1 MQSESDQIFT
11 QLWSCPAYGVG
22 LGPSQQRLYARY
34 IMNMQ
39 TKLIILLAA
48 SALATACNPVLR
60 THGYVPT
67 VEKPQEVN
75 PDTDTKSSV
84 LSRLGNPSVKSTF
97 DEQLDEDVWYYI
109 GSVRQRYAYLR
120 PQLEDRTVT
129 AIHFNTD
136 GQVTQVAEYGLQDGV
151 PVNYVDRKTPTRGRE
166 ISVLEQIFGT
176 IGRLPTDRLTGQT
189 AGGGGGGGGAGG
201 P

>member
-1 MQSESDQIFT
+1 
-11 QLWSCPAYGVG
+11 
-22 LGPSQQRLYARY
+22 
-34 IMNMQ
+34 MNTS
-39 TKLIILLAA
+39 TKISILLSAA
-48 SALATACNPVLR
+48 LLTTACNPILR

-67 VEKPQEVN
+67 SEKPQAVN

-97 DEQLDEDVWYYI
+97 DEEIEDDVWYYVT
-109 GSVRQRYAYLR
+109 SVRQRYAYLR
-120 PQLEDRTVT
+120 PQIEDRTVT
-129 AIHFNTD
+129 AIHFNPD
-136 GQVTQVAEYGLQDGV
+136 GQVTKVAEYGMEDGI

-166 ISVLEQIFGT
+166 LSALEQVFGT

-189 AGGGGGGGGAGG
+189 TGGQNGGG

>member
-1 MQSESDQIFT
+1 
-11 QLWSCPAYGVG
+11 
-22 LGPSQQRLYARY
+22 
-34 IMNMQ
+34 MNVP
-39 TKLIILLAA
+39 TKLIILAA
-48 SALATACNPVLR
+48 VAALTAGCNPVLR

-67 VEKPQEVN
+67 GEKPQAVN

-97 DEQLDEDVWYYI
+97 DEKVEDDIWYYVS
-109 GSVRQRYAYLR
+109 SVRQRYAYLR
-120 PQLEDRTVT
+120 PQIEDRTIT
-129 AIHFNTD
+129 AIHFNPD
-136 GQVTQVAEYGLQDGV
+136 GQVTKVAEYGLEDGV

-176 IGRLPTDRLTGQT
+176 IGRLPTDRLTGQQT
-189 AGGGGGGGGAGG
+189 GSGGGGGGGGG

>member
-22 LGPSQQRLYARY
+22 LGPSQQ
-34 IMNMQ
+34 
-39 TKLIILLAA
+39 
-48 SALATACNPVLR
+48 
-60 THGYVPT
+60 
-67 VEKPQEVN
+67 EKPQEVN